1 VDHVNDVVSSEFD
14 LALRLAA
21 EHGHTECVRLLIPVS
36 NPKDQYSSA
45 LQLAARH
52 GHTQCMELLIPV
64 SNPKEHNSYALQE
77 ASSNGHLACVELL
90 YPVSE
95 PAVALQQLQQH
106 HPDRYEKWGQLY
118 EMIEAERV
126 QHRLILEM
134 KNTAAVKIQ
143 RKM

>member
-1 VDHVNDVVSSEFD
+1 LLIQAADHGDVVE
-14 LALRLAA
+14 
-21 EHGHTECVRLLIPVS
+21 VRRLIPLS
-36 NPKDQYSSA
+36 NPKAHRSEA
-45 LQLAARH
+45 LQFAVYR
-52 GHTQCMELLIPV
+52 GHIECVKLLIPV

-126 QHRLILEM
+126 QNRLILEM
-134 KNTAAVKIQ
+134 KNTAAVKTQ